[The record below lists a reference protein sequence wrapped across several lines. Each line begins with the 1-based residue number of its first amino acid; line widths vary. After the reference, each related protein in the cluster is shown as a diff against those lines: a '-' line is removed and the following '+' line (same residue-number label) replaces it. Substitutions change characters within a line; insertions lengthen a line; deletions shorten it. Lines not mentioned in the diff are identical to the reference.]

1 MIRQFSK
8 LMVMANRNPL
18 KWKLKLTAEL
28 APGECIE
35 YDVAA
40 WERAEEVT
48 LGSLGLS
55 LAEGKAMLAAIQ
67 TQMVTAQ
74 IERQK
79 QTRRC
84 CGRCGRNL
92 PNKGRYRST
101 FRSVYGNVPVQVRRM
116 EACRGCGENP
126 AAPLFTRKS
135 STAPELRLL
144 ERQTRS
150 VAAFRQSGRAFE

>member
-18 KWKLKLTAEL
+18 KWKLKLTTEL

-55 LAEGKAMLAAIQ
+55 LAEGKVMLAAIQ

-74 IERQK
+74 IERQG

-84 CGRCGRNL
+84 W
-92 PNKGRYRST
+92 
-101 FRSVYGNVPVQVRRM
+101 VPLRKT
-116 EACRGCGENP
+116 RG
-126 AAPLFTRKS
+126 AD
-135 STAPELRLL
+135 LL
-144 ERQTRS
+144 
-150 VAAFRQSGRAFE
+150 G

>member
-74 IERQK
+74 IERQG

-101 FRSVYGNVPVQVRRM
+101 FRSVYGNVPVQVRRV
-116 EACRGCGENP
+116 EACR
-126 AAPLFTRKS
+126 A
-135 STAPELRLL
+135 
-144 ERQTRS
+144 
-150 VAAFRQSGRAFE
+150 

>member
-8 LMVMANRNPL
+8 LMVLANRNLL

-55 LAEGKAMLAAIQ
+55 LAEGKAILAAME
-67 TQMVTAQ
+67 TQMVIAQ
-74 IERQK
+74 IERQG
-79 QTRRC
+79 QTRCC
-84 CGRCGRNL
+84 CGGAGGTCRTRAATDPRFGPCMAMCRC
-92 PNKGRYRST
+92 RSG
-101 FRSVYGNVPVQVRRM
+101 VWKLV
-116 EACRGCGENP
+116 EAAARIPQLRCLRGSP
-126 AAPLFTRKS
+126 PPLQS
-135 STAPELRLL
+135 SDT
-144 ERQTRS
+144 
-150 VAAFRQSGRAFE
+150 